1 MVPSSKH
8 SKPSHGATTV
18 FLVWVNFFLQKK
30 KKKYTAKP
38 KVSLITNIFLL
49 AEFTRTLKIVE
60 L

>member
-30 KKKYTAKP
+30 KKNTAKP

>member
-1 MVPSSKH
+1 MVPNSKH

-18 FLVWVNFFLQKK
+18 FLIWVNFFLQKK
-30 KKKYTAKP
+30 KNTAKP